1 MWCTNDS
8 LYLAHL
14 IEDLLSFS
22 ISSHS
27 LTRKH
32 TNTKHDNEIR
42 NRKWKLGMRDY
53 LPKYLNAFLLAFA
66 TFAVVF
72 AIFIA
77 KDPNISHHLYF
88 STSYSSQWTSS
99 FSSAFITV
107 SMSIF
112 IPFHP
117 HLDCNKCLKLQF
129 NCLCYVSIYK
139 EMLPIILTYC
149 CVFGKT
155 NGNEIFSHQGWF

>member
-1 MWCTNDS
+1 
-8 LYLAHL
+8 
-14 IEDLLSFS
+14 
-22 ISSHS
+22 
-27 LTRKH
+27 
-32 TNTKHDNEIR
+32 
-42 NRKWKLGMRDY
+42 MRDY

-129 NCLCYVSIYK
+129 NCLCYVSIYIQRDVAYNSN
-139 EMLPIILTYC
+139 MLLCIWKNKWKRNFFPPGLVLDID
-149 CVFGKT
+149 
-155 NGNEIFSHQGWF
+155 

>member
-1 MWCTNDS
+1 MCCVVYKWFS
-8 LYLAHL
+8 LFSSLNR
-14 IEDLLSFS
+14 DLLSFS
-22 ISSHS
+22 IIFHS

-32 TNTKHDNEIR
+32 TNTKHNSGIR

-77 KDPNISHHLYF
+77 KDPNTSHHLYF
-88 STSYSSQWTSS
+88 STSSSSLWTSS

-107 SMSIF
+107 YMSIF

-117 HLDCNKCLKLQF
+117 HFDCNKCLKLRF
-129 NCLCYVSIYK
+129 NCLCYVSIYTK
-139 EMLPIILTYC
+139 RFCL
-149 CVFGKT
+149 
-155 NGNEIFSHQGWF
+155 